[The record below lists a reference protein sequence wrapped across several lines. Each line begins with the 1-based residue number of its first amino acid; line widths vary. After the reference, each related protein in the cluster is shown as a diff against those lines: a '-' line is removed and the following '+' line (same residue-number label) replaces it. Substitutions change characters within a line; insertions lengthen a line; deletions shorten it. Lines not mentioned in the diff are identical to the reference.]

1 MTNSFD
7 LTGMNALVTGASSG
21 IGREIAVRLG
31 QAGANVG
38 LLARRSDELE
48 ETARLVRETGSQ
60 AATAVADVGEEEA
73 VQTAV
78 KTVSEQLGGI
88 DILVNNAGGAR
99 FMAPML
105 EVQAE
110 GWSKVLRLNLTGP
123 FLVAK
128 AVVPQM
134 IERGGGSIVNV
145 GSLVSLQ
152 ATNSL
157 AAYGSSKAGLIGLNR
172 SMAREWGQH
181 NIRANIVIPG
191 LIKTDA
197 WEHYEKDDD
206 ITGLTDTDIPLG
218 RWATPREV
226 ADPVVFLASKA
237 SAYINGTTL
246 VVDGGALA

>member
-1 MTNSFD
+1 MIDSFN
-7 LTGMNALVTGASSG
+7 LTGMNAVVTGASSG
-21 IGREIAVRLG
+21 IGREISIRLG

-38 LLARRSDELE
+38 LLARRKDELE
-48 ETARLVRETGSQ
+48 ATAELVRQTGVQ
-60 AATAVADVGEEEA
+60 AVTAVADVGDENTVQEA
-73 VQTAV
+73 VTSV
-78 KTVSEQLGGI
+78 LDELGGI

-99 FMAPML
+99 FMAPL
-105 EVQAE
+105 LDIEQE

-128 AVVPQM
+128 AVVPSM
-134 IERGGGSIVNV
+134 IERGGGSIINV

-157 AAYGSSKAGLIGLNR
+157 AAYGSSKAGLVGLNK
-172 SMAREWGQH
+172 SMAREWGPH
-181 NIRANIVIPG
+181 NIRANTVIPG
-191 LIKTDA
+191 LIKTEA
-197 WEHYEKDDD
+197 WEHYENDDD

-237 SAYINGTTL
+237 AGYINGTTL